1 MARFRRYN
9 DHLEML
15 ELAVIPGSVTRGR
28 RKLLHETLPER
39 LKRARAG
46 AGSASKPL
54 SMKALSISAGLADRT
69 VWTIETEG
77 RIPGIDTAERIARA
91 LGVSPCHL
99 AYGVEGAALAPL
111 AEGEVLRSQ
120 SCGARLRALRE
131 HAGLTRLALGT
142 ASSTSDTTVRNAEE
156 GPGFPSVAT
165 AEALAV
171 ALGCSPCWLAYAEGP
186 SPIDDPAG
194 AAVELQAVR
203 FRPPRSP
210 RKA

>member
-1 MARFRRYN
+1 M
-9 DHLEML
+9 
-15 ELAVIPGSVTRGR
+15 IPGSVTRGR
-28 RKLLHETLPER
+28 RKPLHETLPER
-39 LKRARAG
+39 LKHLRGELQIARE
-46 AGSASKPL
+46 PL
-54 SMKALSISAGLADRT
+54 SLRAGLATTT
-69 VWTIETEG
+69 VRAIEADG

-91 LGVSPCHL
+91 LGVSPCYL

-111 AEGEVLRSQ
+111 AEGEALRSQ
-120 SCGARLRALRE
+120 GCGARLRALRE
-131 HAGLTRLALGT
+131 HAGLTRLTLGS

-186 SPIDDPAG
+186 SPLDDPDG
-194 AAVELQAVR
+194 AAAELQAVK

-210 RKA
+210 RKAGD